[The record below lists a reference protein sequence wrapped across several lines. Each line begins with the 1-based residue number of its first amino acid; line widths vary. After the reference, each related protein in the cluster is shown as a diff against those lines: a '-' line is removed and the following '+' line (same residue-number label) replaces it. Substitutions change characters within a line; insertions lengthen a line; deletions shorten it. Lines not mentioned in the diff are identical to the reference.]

1 MRRLKALEKSDDGF
15 RLAEVDLETRGPG
28 DLYGRVQ
35 WGISDLGMEALKNP
49 RLIQAARESAQKIV
63 AQDPTLSNHPS
74 LAERVTNASKE
85 LHGE

>member
-1 MRRLKALEKSDDGF
+1 MKRLKALEKSSDGF
-15 RLAEVDLETRGPG
+15 KLAEVDLETRGPG

-49 RLIQAARESAQKIV
+49 RLIAAARTEAQALV
-63 AQDPTLSNHPS
+63 AQDPKLSNHPA
-74 LAERVTNASKE
+74 LAERVANDDKE

>member
-1 MRRLKALEKSDDGF
+1 MKRLKALEKSSDGF
-15 RLAEVDLETRGPG
+15 KLAEVDLETRGPG

-49 RLIQAARESAQKIV
+49 RLIQAAREAAQSLVQK
-63 AQDPTLSNHPS
+63 DPTLSSHPA
-74 LAERVTNASKE
+74 LAQRVANAGKE